1 MLPLRR
7 GLGSLQILVPSS
19 RSSQVDREPLPS
31 DRELF
36 SEGFSATESGP
47 RLEPFLRPDEA
58 ETVAPEAIS
67 MESLTG
73 CGWRL
78 ESSSPFSLEGHRS
91 PPTLCRKLR
100 QV

>member
-1 MLPLRR
+1 MRLRRKRPPSGGTYLEGGSVLPLRR

-58 ETVAPEAIS
+58 ETVAPEAIR

-73 CGWRL
+73 CGW
-78 ESSSPFSLEGHRS
+78 
-91 PPTLCRKLR
+91 
-100 QV
+100 